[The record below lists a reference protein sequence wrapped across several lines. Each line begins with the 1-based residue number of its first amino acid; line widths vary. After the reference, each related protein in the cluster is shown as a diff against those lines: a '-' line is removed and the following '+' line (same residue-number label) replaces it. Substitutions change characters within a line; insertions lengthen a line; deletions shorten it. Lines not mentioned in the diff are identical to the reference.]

1 MPFLSPPSARRAT
14 HRIQVQL
21 RQLPISIP
29 ALREEG
35 DSHRQP
41 LMAPSSYFYPR
52 PPRGG
57 RQRGAHYAKRRI
69 EFLSPPSAR
78 RATRLPLRHKGEQIY
93 FYPRPPRGGRLRP
106 PAPCCP
112 GRYFY
117 PRPPRGGRHPGGLG
131 DHQKVGISIPALREE
146 GDPAVPATR
155 SASSY
160 FYPRPPRGG
169 RLSWP
174 SKEAVPR
181 RHISIPALREEGD
194 TVYMRGCKVDSEFL
208 SPPSARRATARR
220 LRRKEAITYF
230 YPRPLRGGR
239 REVFAVHLHEIRFLS
254 TPSARRATAG
264 DRRAGRLK
272 CNFYPRPLRGGR
284 PVQRRWLLPSIP
296 ISIHA
301 LCEEG
306 DFSWHCIL
314 RR

>member
-1 MPFLSPPSARRAT
+1 MATAKKFLSPPSARRATGRTARGLAAVHISIPALREEGDHCSHVRPTDLMPFLSPPSARRAT

-169 RLSWP
+169 RHGLHERLQSGF
-174 SKEAVPR
+174 R
-181 RHISIPALREEGD
+181 ISIPALREEGD
-194 TVYMRGCKVDSEFL
+194 
-208 SPPSARRATARR
+208 SPKAAA
-220 LRRKEAITYF
+220 
-230 YPRPLRGGR
+230 
-239 REVFAVHLHEIRFLS
+239 
-254 TPSARRATAG
+254 
-264 DRRAGRLK
+264 
-272 CNFYPRPLRGGR
+272 
-284 PVQRRWLLPSIP
+284 
-296 ISIHA
+296 
-301 LCEEG
+301 
-306 DFSWHCIL
+306 
-314 RR
+314 

>member
-1 MPFLSPPSARRAT
+1 MFISIHALREEGDGPAGRTQPQADDFYPRPPRGGRLAVPWPFWRAARFLSTPSARRAT
-14 HRIQVQL
+14 LFRRFAEEDIDLFLSTPSARRATPDLGGGIQDL
-21 RQLPISIP
+21 TISIH

-230 YPRPLRGGR
+230 YPRPPRGGR
-239 REVFAVHLHEIRFLS
+239 LH
-254 TPSARRATAG
+254 
-264 DRRAGRLK
+264 
-272 CNFYPRPLRGGR
+272 C
-284 PVQRRWLLPSIP
+284 W
-296 ISIHA
+296 
-301 LCEEG
+301 
-306 DFSWHCIL
+306 
-314 RR
+314 

>member
-1 MPFLSPPSARRAT
+1 MDNISIHALCEEGDGAGLLLSTCKQLFLSTPSARRAT
-14 HRIQVQL
+14 PVR
-21 RQLPISIP
+21 RGAWS
-29 ALREEG
+29 RRG
-35 DSHRQP
+35 
-41 LMAPSSYFYPR
+41 YFYPR
-52 PPRGG
+52 PLRGG
-57 RQRGAHYAKRRI
+57 RPRY
-69 EFLSPPSAR
+69 LVPP
-78 RATRLPLRHKGEQIY
+78 RASFSN

-220 LRRKEAITYF
+220 LRRREAISYF
-230 YPRPLRGGR
+230 YPRPPRGGR
-239 REVFAVHLHEIRFLS
+239 LIQWPTATS
-254 TPSARRATAG
+254 SASI
-264 DRRAGRLK
+264 
-272 CNFYPRPLRGGR
+272 
-284 PVQRRWLLPSIP
+284 SIP
-296 ISIHA
+296 A
-301 LCEEG
+301 LREEG
-306 DFSWHCIL
+306 DT
-314 RR
+314 RMAP